1 MPLDKAQTITIS
13 WSTIASV
20 AASVAAVWGLAGPFA
35 EHALAGEIEK
45 QLQKQIAPLQQQQ
58 ADVASQNAMLIA
70 LQKTQL
76 KTTIRNLKA
85 QIAAMEFKKDSCH
98 TSECWTLQ
106 DVNTLVSA
114 QADLNDAE
122 MVLTALGGN

>member
-1 MPLDKAQTITIS
+1 
-13 WSTIASV
+13 
-20 AASVAAVWGLAGPFA
+20 LAGPFA

-45 QLQKQIAPLQQQQ
+45 QLAKQIAPLQQQQ
-58 ADVASQNAMLIA
+58 ADVTSQNAMLIA

-85 QIAAMEFKKDSCH
+85 QIAAMEFKKDTCH
-98 TSECWTLQ
+98 TAECWTLQ